1 MKHPNQATLA
11 LHAGGDLGFFARW
24 LTERHLARCP
34 QCREELAAF
43 EGVRDALPELAEI
56 PDIQWNRMAAEMRAN
71 IRLGLA
77 AGECVRPAERTL
89 GAGRVFTG
97 LRAAVAMA
105 SIAAVVAT
113 GVMLQNSAP
122 QNNPQTADTRTLLQS
137 TENGVQAG
145 SGDQAFRLMNSGV
158 GVQDVTYS
166 VGAKSVGA
174 RYVDPKTGYV
184 TINSVYAE

>member
-11 LHAGGDLGFFARW
+11 LQAGGDLGFFARW

-43 EGVRDALPELAEI
+43 ESVRDVLPELAEI

-77 AGECVRPAERTL
+77 AGECVRQAEGPMR
-89 GAGRVFTG
+89 GGRVFTG

-122 QNNPQTADTRTLLQS
+122 QIADTRTLLQS
-137 TENGVQAG
+137 TDTGVQAG

-158 GVQDVTYS
+158 SVQDVTYS